1 MSRTRRIVFLVVFAA
16 ALGYGLAVRD
26 YEVVGFLLGAV
37 AGIPLGRRLALVRL
51 TDIPFIVVSGLLL
64 VAGIALP
71 AMALFLDL
79 PDYLGIFLLGL
90 CIITALQMF
99 GRRYGRQL
107 ERNRSM

>member
-1 MSRTRRIVFLVVFAA
+1 MSRTWRIVALVVFAA

-26 YEVVGFLLGAV
+26 YELVGFLLGAV
-37 AGIPLGRRLALVRL
+37 AGIPIGRRLAFLDL
-51 TDIPFIVVSGLLL
+51 ADIPFIVVCGLLL

-71 AMALFLDL
+71 ALVLLVGL

-90 CIITALQMF
+90 CIIIALQMF